1 MNTANI
7 FPIALRLYT
16 WHIQGFPVTYLWTDI
31 APLDPWHGF
40 KRNRAV
46 ESSNCHRNHSIVF
59 PTPHWPLYRADDG
72 STMQALPPILS
83 PASWLSIPELCFGAF
98 IASWG
103 LYLPIITLEKG
114 YKNFRISN
122 VPTGKFDILMAP
134 CKKTNVFTV
143 TKLTTWKN
151 TKSDLPTGTLFIE
164 TCLKLSLI

>member
-1 MNTANI
+1 MNTTNI
-7 FPIALRLYT
+7 FQLVLRLYT

-40 KRNRAV
+40 KRNRVV

-72 STMQALPPILS
+72 STMQALPPILW

-114 YKNFRISN
+114 LQELQNFKCSYRQIWYSDG
-122 VPTGKFDILMAP
+122 TM
-134 CKKTNVFTV
+134 KKTNVFTV

-164 TCLKLSLI
+164 TCSKFSLI